1 MCFSQLETQMEVA
14 LQGRNISLIEPVQF
28 ETHENLDERDDLFV
42 SYASLPASLCSQ
54 FLLYTFHAACVV
66 GWNSQRHQ

>member
-42 SYASLPASLCSQ
+42 SYASLPASL
-54 FLLYTFHAACVV
+54 
-66 GWNSQRHQ
+66 